1 MAGILRENV
10 PGRDLTAARPR
21 RPLPSTELDTRPS
34 PSPSGARAMSPPE
47 NGWENRLAQAIVS
60 MVIPRLYD
68 AHRMPR
74 ATSAAV
80 ATLRRRTHVDR
91 IVGLVLSDRHEAQW
105 QFLVD
110 LVEEGLDLDDIFL
123 HVMAPTIR
131 QIGVLWEEDRLSFV
145 DVTTKSAHLQQMM
158 RRMASELAV
167 TSQRSTRRL
176 LLAPVPGEQHTFGL
190 FVLAEMFLRA
200 GWATLVE
207 PAATWEELHNDL
219 ATQQF
224 DAIGLSVGSERMLEG
239 MAGSV
244 ASLRAAALSP
254 DLRVF
259 LGGWAFQATQE
270 PLEGYGADLVETD
283 ALAAIAKAD
292 MLCPRRDC
300 ALSSYQS
307 IPEGLGI
314 DSG

>member
-1 MAGILRENV
+1 
-10 PGRDLTAARPR
+10 
-21 RPLPSTELDTRPS
+21 
-34 PSPSGARAMSPPE
+34 MS
-47 NGWENRLAQAIVS
+47 I
-60 MVIPRLYD
+60 VIPRLYD
-68 AHRMPR
+68 AHDMPR

-80 ATLRRRTHVDR
+80 ETLRRRAHADR
-91 IVGLVLSDRHEAQW
+91 FLGLVLSDRHEAQW
-105 QFLVD
+105 EYLVG
-110 LVEEGLDLDDIFL
+110 LVEEGLDLDAIFL
-123 HVMAPTIR
+123 NVMAPTIR

-145 DVTTKSAHLQQMM
+145 DVTTKSAHLQQLM
-158 RRMASELAV
+158 RRLASELALA
-167 TSQRSTRRL
+167 TPRTTRRL

-207 PAATWEELHNDL
+207 PAATWEELHHDVS
-219 ATQQF
+219 TQQF
-224 DAIGLSVGSERMLEG
+224 DAIGLSVGSERMLVGIGE
-239 MAGSV
+239 SV
-244 ASLRAAALSP
+244 ASLRAAALSA

-270 PLEGYGADLVETD
+270 PLERYGADLVETD

-292 MLCPRRDC
+292 ILCPRRDC
-300 ALSSYQS
+300 AVSGCRS

>member
-1 MAGILRENV
+1 ML
-10 PGRDLTAARPR
+10 
-21 RPLPSTELDTRPS
+21 
-34 PSPSGARAMSPPE
+34 PPE

-68 AHRMPR
+68 AHHMSR
-74 ATSAAV
+74 ASSAAV
-80 ATLRRRTHVDR
+80 ETLRRRTYADR
-91 IVGLVLSDRHEAQW
+91 FLGLVLSDRQEAQW

-110 LVEEGLDLDDIFL
+110 LVEEGLDLDAVFL
-123 HVMAPTIR
+123 QVMAPTIR

-145 DVTTKSAHLQQMM
+145 DVTTKAAHLQQMM
-158 RRMASELAV
+158 RRLATELAV
-167 TSQRSTRRL
+167 TSPRTTRRL

-207 PAATWEELHNDL
+207 PAATWEELHHDV
-219 ATQQF
+219 AVQQF

-239 MAGSV
+239 MAESV
-244 ASLRAAALSP
+244 ASLRSASQSP

-270 PLEGYGADLVETD
+270 PLDGYGADLVETD
-283 ALAAIAKAD
+283 AHAAIAKAD

-300 ALSSYQS
+300 AAVSSYQS

-314 DSG
+314 NSG

>member
-1 MAGILRENV
+1 MAESLRENGQ
-10 PGRDLTAARPR
+10 GRDLAATRSPQR
-21 RPLPSTELDTRPS
+21 YASSSIDTSSSSLPSGTRPV
-34 PSPSGARAMSPPE
+34 SPPE

-68 AHRMPR
+68 AHDVPR
-74 ATSAAV
+74 APSPAV
-80 ATLRRRTHVDR
+80 ETLRRRTQADR
-91 IVGLVLSDRHEAQW
+91 FLGLVLSGRQEAQW

-110 LVEEGLDLDDIFL
+110 LVEEGLDLDAIFL

-145 DVTTKSAHLQQMM
+145 DVTTKSSHLQQMM
-158 RRMASELAV
+158 RRLASELAV
-167 TSQRSTRRL
+167 TSPRTTRRL

-207 PAATWEELHNDL
+207 PAATWEELHHDL

-224 DAIGLSVGSERMLEG
+224 DAIGLSVGSERMLDG

-244 ASLRAAALSP
+244 ASLRSAAQSP
-254 DLRVF
+254 DLLVF

-270 PLEGYGADLVETD
+270 PLDGFGADMVETD

-292 MLCPRRDC
+292 KLCPRRQC
-300 ALSSYQS
+300 AVSSYQS